1 MLNQEDTVIM
11 GDFNG
16 HHKLWHSKLDTDK
29 RGTELANE
37 ISDSELIVINEDTPT
52 RVTRKQSSPDITLV
66 SPTLAMRSI
75 WKTDQQAITRTLN
88 NIKLRHSIATFK
100 QEDLH
105 EF

>member
-1 MLNQEDTVIM
+1 M

-29 RGTELANE
+29 GGTELANE

-52 RVTRKQSSPDITLV
+52 RVTKETESSPDITLV
-66 SPTLAMRSI
+66 SPTLAMSSI
-75 WKTDQQAITRTLN
+75 CKNDQQAITRTLN
-88 NIKLRHSIATFK
+88 NIKLRHSTATFK